1 MDTVFFTSDLHLG
14 HKKLLDFRNER
25 TGNLFKDV
33 DEMNEWVVK
42 QWNSRVGKRGIV
54 WVLGDIH
61 WGDDVLHLFN
71 EMNGRK
77 RLILG
82 NHDGHDMRKFLP
94 YFERIAGV
102 TKKYDLVMSHVPIH
116 PQELCFRWTTN
127 VHGHIHHI
135 ERNLQA
141 PEYINVNVDVRGGL
155 PVSLEEIRKEIEDA
169 KEKEESTTIQT

>member
-1 MDTVFFTSDLHLG
+1 MSGVFFTSDLHLG
-14 HKKLLDFRNER
+14 HAKLLSFRSERYKKLFPTVEHWNE
-25 TGNLFKDV
+25 FI
-33 DEMNEWVVK
+33 VK
-42 QWNSRVGKRGIV
+42 QWNSRIGKKSIV
-54 WVLGDIH
+54 WVLGDVN
-61 WGDDVLHLFN
+61 WGDDVLKLFH
-71 EMNGRK
+71 ELNGRK
-77 RLILG
+77 RLVLG
-82 NHDGHDMRKFLP
+82 NHDDHDMRKYLP